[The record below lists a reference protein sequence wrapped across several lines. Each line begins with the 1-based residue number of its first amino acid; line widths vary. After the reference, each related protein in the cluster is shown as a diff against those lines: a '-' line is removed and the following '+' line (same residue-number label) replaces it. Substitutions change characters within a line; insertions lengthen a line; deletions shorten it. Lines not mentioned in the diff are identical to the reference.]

1 MVCAPLPRVAA
12 VIWSRPL
19 MVLAVT
25 AATPTELLP
34 GLVFWTLRRA
44 AANSRR
50 RELARALIETARPT

>member
-34 GLVFWTLRRA
+34 GLVFWSLRRA

-50 RELARALIETARPT
+50 REWHAR